1 MGADDKP
8 EKREKASKHS
18 AEKHKDRSKD
28 KDRSQKE
35 HKSSKEHKEH
45 KHKRRAEDEPRRDE
59 GRASDKRQ
67 KLPDEAP
74 EAGAGRSGGAHAA
87 EKQANGAGAAPSAPK
102 PAAGSEPEA
111 GPAPG
116 AVKAQVQDAG
126 GELSMS
132 VEETNRCV
140 PCFKVGNIEST
151 SHRLTALCH
160 TLATLFSGQHLCCC
174 LRKQG
179 KRVAVHPCLTGRC
192 PCRVR
197 VSLGLKPLVI
207 GDGGAAKAE
216 AEKRAAERAEEARR
230 AQAEELAERVK
241 ACALHCSSS
250 YLPHRACSCSSLLHF
265 PAAFTA
271 ASGW

>member
-8 EKREKASKHS
+8 EKREKASTHG
-18 AEKHKDRSKD
+18 AEKHKDKSKD
-28 KDRSQKE
+28 KDRGRKE

-45 KHKRRAEDEPRRDE
+45 KHKRRAEDEPRRDDA
-59 GRASDKRQ
+59 RASDKRQ

-74 EAGAGRSGGAHAA
+74 EAGAGRSDGAHAA
-87 EKQANGAGAAPSAPK
+87 ERQANGAGAAPSAPK
-102 PAAGSEPEA
+102 PAVGLEPGA
-111 GPAPG
+111 GPAPV

-132 VEETNRCV
+132 VEETNRYLL
-140 PCFKVGNIEST
+140 CFKVGNMYKLPCSTRLQPCSLAST
-151 SHRLTALCH
+151 SAAVC
-160 TLATLFSGQHLCCC
+160 G
-174 LRKQG
+174 KQG
-179 KRVAVHPCLTGRC
+179 KRVAVHSCLTGRG

-241 ACALHCSSS
+241 ACVLHSSS
-250 YLPHRACSCSSLLHF
+250 SHLPNQPCSCSSLLHF
-265 PAAFTA
+265 SAAFAA

>member
-18 AEKHKDRSKD
+18 AEKHKDKSKD
-28 KDRSQKE
+28 KDRAQKE

-45 KHKRRAEDEPRRDE
+45 KHKRRAEDEPRRDDA
-59 GRASDKRQ
+59 RASDKRQ

-87 EKQANGAGAAPSAPK
+87 ERQSNGAGAAPSAPK
-102 PAAGSEPEA
+102 PAAGLEPEA
-111 GPAPG
+111 GPAPS

-132 VEETNRCV
+132 IEETNRCV
-140 PCFKVGNIEST
+140 IRFKVGNVDG
-151 SHRLTALCH
+151 LPCFA
-160 TLATLFSGQHLCCC
+160 C
-174 LRKQG
+174 LRMCPLASTTDAVCGKQG
-179 KRVAVHPCLTGRC
+179 KRGATHPCLTGRC
-192 PCRVR
+192 SCRVR
-197 VSLGLKPLVI
+197 ISLGLKPLVV

-216 AEKRAAERAEEARR
+216 AEKRAAERAEEAGR

-241 ACALHCSSS
+241 ACVLFLSGPSPAL
-250 YLPHRACSCSSLLHF
+250 A
-265 PAAFTA
+265 PASTA
-271 ASGW
+271 APGWAWISP